1 MTPPVRASA
10 VEAATDMIDF
20 VGRRKYFA
28 AISLALLTPCLI
40 ALAIWQFNPGI
51 DFVGGLEIETRLF
64 REVPPAQVEEIAARA
79 GLEDLAVEAGD
90 DGAFLITG
98 SASDSDQSANA
109 AADAANTVQAD
120 LESEIGQLVSED
132 VITSGRDVEISLWF
146 LTDVTQDDIR
156 NALETVDLGDARIQA
171 TGESSFQIRAQE
183 PAAGTLE
190 DLRQEIVAALRD
202 EVGAIFVLR
211 SDAVS
216 EVLSAEIARDAG
228 IALAVASVAILIYI
242 TLAFRKLPNPAVY
255 GAAAIIALM
264 HDVTI
269 VTGVFA
275 ILGEVADIQVN
286 TMFVTGLLAIIGYSV
301 NDTIVVFDRIREHLL
316 LDPSSGMRSMVNA
329 AITQTL
335 PRSLNT
341 SITLVLALLALLL
354 VGGVTVRPFVIV
366 LLTGAVAGT
375 YSSIAVAAQVVVL
388 WEEGAFHRLLRQPH
402 TPQRRRV
409 SA

>member
-1 MTPPVRASA
+1 
-10 VEAATDMIDF
+10 MIDF
-20 VGRRKYFA
+20 IGQRKRFA
-28 AISLALLTPCLI
+28 AISLMLLTPCLL
-40 ALAIWQFNPGI
+40 ALAVWQFNPGI
-51 DFVGGLEIETRLF
+51 DFVGGLEIEARFF
-64 REVPPAQVEEIAARA
+64 REVPQTRVEEIAGRA
-79 GLEDLAVEAGD
+79 GLENLDVQAGD
-90 DGAFLITG
+90 DGTFLIAG
-98 SASDSDQSANA
+98 SVPVGDQGANA
-109 AADAANTVQAD
+109 AAATVQAD
-120 LESEIGQLVSED
+120 LEQEIGQFFRED
-132 VITSGRDVEISLWF
+132 VVTSGRDVEINLWF
-146 LTDVTQDDIR
+146 LTDVTQDDVR
-156 NALETVDLGDARIQA
+156 DALETVDLGDARIQA
-171 TGESSFQIRAQE
+171 TSESSFQIRAQE
-183 PAAGTLE
+183 PESGTLD
-190 DLRQEIVAALRD
+190 DLRQEIVAALRE

-211 SDAVS
+211 FDSVS
-216 EVLSAEIARDAG
+216 EVLSSEIARDAG
-228 IALAVASVAILIYI
+228 IALVVAAFAILIYI
-242 TLAFRKLPNPAVY
+242 TLAFRKLPNPTIY

-275 ILGEVADIQVN
+275 ILGEFADIQVN

-316 LDPSSGMRSMVNA
+316 LDPTSGMRSTVNA

-375 YSSIAVAAQVVVL
+375 YSSIAVAAQIVVL

-402 TPQRRRV
+402 TPVRRRA

>member
-1 MTPPVRASA
+1 
-10 VEAATDMIDF
+10 MIDF
-20 VGRRKYFA
+20 IGQRKRFA
-28 AISLALLTPCLI
+28 AISLMLLTPCLL
-40 ALAIWQFNPGI
+40 ALAAWQFNPGI
-51 DFVGGLEIETRLF
+51 DFVGGLEIEARFF
-64 REVPPAQVEEIAARA
+64 REVPQTRVEEIAERA
-79 GLEDLAVEAGD
+79 GLENLAVQAGD
-90 DGAFLITG
+90 DGTFLITG
-98 SASDSDQSANA
+98 SVPADDQGPNA
-109 AADAANTVQAD
+109 AIAADTVQAD
-120 LESEIGQLVSED
+120 LEQEIGLFSRED
-132 VITSGRDVEISLWF
+132 VITSGQDVEITLWF
-146 LTDVTQDDIR
+146 LTDVTQDDVR
-156 NALETVDLGDARIQA
+156 DALETVDLGDARIQA
-171 TGESSFQIRAQE
+171 TSESSFQIRAQE
-183 PAAGTLE
+183 SASETLE
-190 DLRQEIVAALRD
+190 DLRREIVAALRD

-216 EVLSAEIARDAG
+216 ELLSAEIARDAG
-228 IALAVASVAILIYI
+228 IALAVAAFAILIYI
-242 TLAFRKLPNPAVY
+242 TLAFRKLPNPTVY

-275 ILGEVADIQVN
+275 ILGEFADIQVN

-316 LDPSSGMRSMVNA
+316 LDPTSGMRSMVNA
-329 AITQTL
+329 ALTQTL

-341 SITLVLALLALLL
+341 SITLVLALVALLL

-375 YSSIAVAAQVVVL
+375 YSSIAVAAQIVVL

-402 TPQRRRV
+402 TQHRRRV

>member
-1 MTPPVRASA
+1 
-10 VEAATDMIDF
+10 MIDF
-20 VGRRKYFA
+20 IGQRKRFA
-28 AISLALLTPCLI
+28 AISLMLLTPCLL
-40 ALAIWQFNPGI
+40 ALAVWQFNPGI
-51 DFVGGLEIETRLF
+51 DFVGGLEIEARFF
-64 REVPPAQVEEIAARA
+64 REVPQTRVEEIAERA
-79 GLEDLAVEAGD
+79 GLENLAVQAGD
-90 DGAFLITG
+90 DGTFLITG
-98 SASDSDQSANA
+98 SVPADDQGPNA
-109 AADAANTVQAD
+109 AIAADTVQAD
-120 LESEIGQLVSED
+120 LEQEIGLFSRED
-132 VITSGRDVEISLWF
+132 VITSGQDVEITLWF
-146 LTDVTQDDIR
+146 LTDVTQDDVR
-156 NALETVDLGDARIQA
+156 DALETVDLGDARIQA
-171 TGESSFQIRAQE
+171 TSESSFQIRAQE
-183 PAAGTLE
+183 SASETLE
-190 DLRQEIVAALRD
+190 DLRREIVAALRD

-216 EVLSAEIARDAG
+216 ELLSAEIARDAG
-228 IALAVASVAILIYI
+228 IALAVAAFAILIYI
-242 TLAFRKLPNPAVY
+242 TLAFRKLPNPTVY

-275 ILGEVADIQVN
+275 ILGEFADIQVN

-316 LDPSSGMRSMVNA
+316 LDPTSGMRSMVNA
-329 AITQTL
+329 ALTQTL

-341 SITLVLALLALLL
+341 SITLVLALVALLL

-375 YSSIAVAAQVVVL
+375 YSSIAVAAQIVVL

-402 TPQRRRV
+402 TQHRRRV